1 MLCVVENVR
10 KKHLD
15 WINFILETKGW
26 KPHHLASVSG
36 VDAST
41 LSRFFDRTNP
51 LSTRTLNSRSVELIA
66 EASGIPPFETNI
78 PQPIRGVADRE
89 SEAYEAEKVTST
101 NEAVKAL
108 QGARN
113 GVDAWVMRSR
123 ALEAAGYLPGDIL
136 VVDMNAAPQSG
147 DVVCA
152 EILDRS
158 GKPEMVMRILERPFL
173 VAATFDPSLFKPM
186 LIDGDRV
193 TVRGVVIAS
202 FRERRAVAA

>member
-1 MLCVVENVR
+1 M
-10 KKHLD
+10 
-15 WINFILETKGW
+15 
-26 KPHHLASVSG
+26 
-36 VDAST
+36 
-41 LSRFFDRTNP
+41 
-51 LSTRTLNSRSVELIA
+51 
-66 EASGIPPFETNI
+66 
-78 PQPIRGVADRE
+78 ADRE

-123 ALEAAGYLPGDIL
+123 ALEAAGYLPGDVL

-202 FRERRAVAA
+202 FRERRAAAA